1 MLPLKTD
8 VLQDLSL
15 LCPGARRS
23 FFCRMKYKSS
33 ASSKD
38 SANVFPRDIRCKRQ
52 TNSDK
57 KYIVIHCTG
66 HLKTWTQSKIG
77 LKERESYGEGYSCN
91 LSCLVAAG
99 RAPPNVLQTQPVPTP
114 TTQPKDVLRNLHFLS
129 RHTIDGKFIFID
141 QRLVENNHQLFCIF
155 KSNAKW
161 NCNISCLHSVRATLV
176 LGFLPQELLGT
187 SMYEYYQYEDIPA
200 LAEAHKL
207 TLQSTEKVVTSVYR
221 FRTKKNDFVC
231 LRSVWKTF
239 KNPWTKE
246 IESMMAKNSVLLWVQ
261 ARIRGINADSTYCV
275 FSILF
280 YPMYF

>member
-38 SANVFPRDIRCKRQ
+38 SANIFPKDIRCKRQ

-77 LKERESYGEGYSCN
+77 PKERESYGDGYSCN

-99 RAPPNVLQTQPVPTP
+99 RQMPGSVAPQLQTHTLSTP
-114 TTQPKDVLRNLHFLS
+114 NNQPKDVLRNLHFLS

-141 QRLVENNHQLFCIF
+141 QR
-155 KSNAKW
+155 
-161 NCNISCLHSVRATLV
+161 
-176 LGFLPQELLGT
+176 
-187 SMYEYYQYEDIPA
+187 
-200 LAEAHKL
+200 
-207 TLQSTEKVVTSVYR
+207 
-221 FRTKKNDFVC
+221 
-231 LRSVWKTF
+231 
-239 KNPWTKE
+239 
-246 IESMMAKNSVLLWVQ
+246 
-261 ARIRGINADSTYCV
+261 
-275 FSILF
+275 
-280 YPMYF
+280 